1 MSAARAHQPP
11 RTQLSAAGSEAQDT
25 GNFSGKPSVQIRSNF
40 SCLEDRKGQSKK
52 EKKSDNTNTWDV
64 VMSVWECLRS
74 RREQKLVGGHWC
86 RGSALS
92 QLSSRSP
99 RRARVGHIV
108 PKQRRAAAHRAR
120 RAARRGRRDPGPSPS
135 TGFVKN
141 ASARE
146 ESNTGWWS
154 SVPCFSA
161 FPAVA
166 TVPKAREGGAHSTQ
180 ASPSSSV
187 SAQPRSVRLRVI
199 LRVVRFPLR
208 VGVRRR
214 VPTPVVLM

>member
-1 MSAARAHQPP
+1 
-11 RTQLSAAGSEAQDT
+11 
-25 GNFSGKPSVQIRSNF
+25 
-40 SCLEDRKGQSKK
+40 
-52 EKKSDNTNTWDV
+52 
-64 VMSVWECLRS
+64 MSVWECLRS
-74 RREQKLVGGHWC
+74 RREQKWVGGHRC

-92 QLSSRSP
+92 RLSPWSP
-99 RRARVGHIV
+99 RRARAVHIV

-120 RAARRGRRDPGPSPS
+120 RAARCGRRDPGPSPP

-154 SVPCFSA
+154 SVPWFSA
-161 FPAVA
+161 FPAIIA
-166 TVPKAREGGAHSTQ
+166 VPKAREGGTHSTQ
-180 ASPSSSV
+180 AAPSSSV
-187 SAQPRSVRLRVI
+187 SAQPRSVRLRVL

-214 VPTPVVLM
+214 VRTPVVLM

>member
-25 GNFSGKPSVQIRSNF
+25 GNFSGKPSVQIRSKF

-74 RREQKLVGGHWC
+74 RREQKWVGGHRC

-92 QLSSRSP
+92 RLSPRSP
-99 RRARVGHIV
+99 RRARAGHIV

-120 RAARRGRRDPGPSPS
+120 RAARCGRRDPGPSRS
-135 TGFVKN
+135 TGFCEKWEN
-141 ASARE
+141 ARARE
-146 ESNTGWWS
+146 ESDTGWWS
-154 SVPCFSA
+154 LVP
-161 FPAVA
+161 
-166 TVPKAREGGAHSTQ
+166 
-180 ASPSSSV
+180 
-187 SAQPRSVRLRVI
+187 
-199 LRVVRFPLR
+199 
-208 VGVRRR
+208 
-214 VPTPVVLM
+214 